1 MKIQLSQ
8 REVSQLIANYLY
20 KQKVVKS
27 EYLTIHYIIAGSDD
41 ELTVYVEEK

>member
-1 MKIQLSQ
+1 MKIQLTQ

-20 KQKVVKS
+20 KQKIVKS
-27 EYLTIHYIIAGSDD
+27 EYLTIQYSISDSDD

>member
-8 REVSQLIANYLY
+8 KEVSQLIANYLY
-20 KQKVVKS
+20 RQKIVKS
-27 EYLTIHYIIAGSDD
+27 EYITVQYIIAGSDD

>member
-20 KQKVVKS
+20 MQKIVKS
-27 EYLTIHYIIAGSDD
+27 KYITIQYSIAGSDD